1 MDDAVCPAGQVAG
14 RCLIALMSPLE
25 CVWVCLCPLA
35 CVATFRLVTTHE
47 EYRRT
52 LDNIIHSH
60 TGLHARARVS
70 TKQKGKYIDGENTN
84 SQPFIAPGER
94 VGLRC
99 ILRAP
104 QTYPFNPPSENQRA
118 QTVAAR
124 CFTLQRP
131 THSSI
136 LAVCFHRMCEAPHS
150 PAQAAHLP
158 PAASSLRLQPHTAAV
173 RVNPRG
179 TDSD

>member
-1 MDDAVCPAGQVAG
+1 MAG

-104 QTYPFNPPSENQRA
+104 QTYPFNPS
-118 QTVAAR
+118 
-124 CFTLQRP
+124 
-131 THSSI
+131 
-136 LAVCFHRMCEAPHS
+136 LAGESRRRKPKSPNGCSPVFYS
-150 PAQAAHLP
+150 PATYAQ
-158 PAASSLRLQPHTAAV
+158 
-173 RVNPRG
+173 
-179 TDSD
+179 